1 MELEQMRQLE
11 AVARMGTVSAAA
23 DELHISQPALS
34 RSIQRLEAELG
45 CALFD
50 RAGRRVVLN
59 EAGRS
64 ALEWARQLLR
74 DERLMREG
82 VAAVARRARA
92 LHVAS
97 VAPAPVWRLTGLL
110 VERFPQETLTS
121 ELVSEETVLRGVAD
135 GTFDFGIVLGQLHRP
150 GLMACELM
158 RENLSVTLPPN
169 HPLAA
174 RGKATFADLAGESFL
189 IMSEIGFW
197 RGVVDREIP
206 RATYIEQRDRVVFD
220 QLARSTPH
228 CTFITD
234 APFQRDEAPGR
245 AVVPLADASAHA
257 VFYLVVR
264 SGAAGVPA
272 SLFAWAQEHA
282 GGA

>member
-1 MELEQMRQLE
+1 MRQLE

-74 DERLMREG
+74 DERLMREE

-174 RGKATFADLAGESFL
+174 RGEATFADLAGESFL

-197 RGVVDREIP
+197 RAVVDREIP

-234 APFQRDEAPGR
+234 APFQRDEALGR